1 MFIYIRLLPW
11 QSILVVRPTCRMHA
25 AEQNAK
31 CAMMMMMMMMMIE
44 EAQHMALQSSSV
56 KREINGS

>member
-1 MFIYIRLLPW
+1 
-11 QSILVVRPTCRMHA
+11 MHA

-31 CAMMMMMMMMMIE
+31 CAMMMMMMMMMMMIE
-44 EAQHMALQSSSV
+44 EAQHMALQFSSV